1 MMKKKV
7 IALIVM
13 SVLFSGCGS
22 KAADTADDTAGKAAE
37 NVIAMNTGT
46 AADKQ
51 DTEAME
57 VSGTDE
63 EDTSGED
70 LTSQEDEGGSQPE
83 EDLEDL
89 SGRDLFA
96 DFIMGKGAASLSKDF
111 VSEMSMTE
119 SWIKPGEEFTI
130 SELEEYF
137 QKSDMIGNINPS
149 EVAYAPLSAKGGSL
163 FAMRLSYD
171 AQMENITETM
181 IFSDNGKELELLFAI
196 DSWSRR
202 NATVNKEG
210 AVFDDG
216 SNGAGSHSYVIY
228 APDNDLIYRKVSDLD
243 EEYYGYDF
251 YDEKG
256 EPVEPLNTIMNEAG
270 EGNSKA
276 QDVAYYR
283 EVIDGRPYCYFLGG
297 MGNLTQD
304 TVEYIDKVAASHDF
318 KFDGKQSADEARSA
332 YEKQLGIEG
341 ISEDKTEPD
350 WKTL

>member
-7 IALIVM
+7 IALIIM

-37 NVIAMNTGT
+37 NVNTINTGT

-137 QKSDMIGNINPS
+137 QKSDMIGKINPS
-149 EVAYAPLSAKGGSL
+149 EVAYAPLSARSGAL
-163 FAMRLSYD
+163 YAMRLLYE
-171 AQMENITETM
+171 AQPEYITETM
-181 IFSDNGKELELLFAI
+181 IFSDNGRELELLFAI

-202 NATVNKEG
+202 NAAVNKEG

-216 SNGAGSHSYVIY
+216 SNGAGSHSFVVY
-228 APDNDLIYRKVSDLD
+228 APDKDNIYRKISDVD
-243 EEYYGYDF
+243 EEYYGFQF

-270 EGNSKA
+270 EGNPKA
-276 QDVAYYR
+276 QDIVYYR
-283 EVIDGRPYCYFLGG
+283 EVIDGRSYYYFLGG
-297 MGNLTQD
+297 TEKLTQD
-304 TVEYIDKVAASHDF
+304 TVEYIDKTAAAHDF